1 MGRSRLYNQRSP
13 RFHVKEFVD
22 RYVPNETFYLAE
34 NDRDRLSEAGR
45 PAGPALPAG
54 TCARRIMERLLIDL
68 SWASSRMEGNTY
80 SILDTERL
88 LRYGEAATGKDRKEA
103 LMILNHKEAIEYVID
118 SLDLLTYPSL
128 RRIKL
133 PAARLPRPGIAQ
145 RILRTPP
152 VPRERSAGR
161 TGGLLSIP
169 GFGCGR
175 PRLPL
180 LRHRKALVLQLDF

>member
-1 MGRSRLYNQRSP
+1 
-13 RFHVKEFVD
+13 
-22 RYVPNETFYLAE
+22 
-34 NDRDRLSEAGR
+34 
-45 PAGPALPAG
+45 
-54 TCARRIMERLLIDL
+54 MERLLIDL

-128 RRIKL
+128 RRIQL
-133 PAARLPRPGIAQ
+133 PAPRLPRPGIAQ

-152 VPRERSAGR
+152 EPRVRSAGR

-175 PRLPL
+175 SRLPL